1 MKLCSDKMSL
11 LNSDIRGK
19 NYYAALDLEK
29 KGEKVLKLN
38 TGNPAAFGFQMSEKL
53 RASLF
58 EKIDQAVG
66 YCDVRGMHSAR
77 QAIMDYHKSK
87 GLLNFSFD
95 DIFIGNG
102 ISEIASMVA
111 TATVNPGDEILMPLP
126 CYSLWINEVI
136 LHGGVPVFYRCDE
149 NDHWNPEIDHI
160 KSLVTNKTKA
170 IVVINPNNPTGVLYS
185 DEILLEIAEIARQNK
200 IMIWADE
207 IYDRLVFDGKKHTS
221 IAALAPDVT
230 CITMNGLS
238 KSHCLCGF
246 RSGWMVI
253 SGSKEDRTALGDALI
268 RIASMRLCANSVMQ
282 TIIPDA
288 LLDTEYTENMIREG
302 GRLFEQRKATC
313 DALDQIGAISYVKN
327 DAAFYVFPKIKKE
340 FVKYQ
345 IDSEFANKLL
355 MDKHILIVPGS
366 GFGWKDPDHFRIVM
380 LPQKD
385 ILGQAVLEIGNFIE
399 GK

>member
-1 MKLCSDKMSL
+1 MSL

-19 NYYAALDLEK
+19 NYYAALELEK
-29 KGEKVLKLN
+29 NGEKVLKLN

-53 RASLF
+53 RTALI

-66 YCDVRGMHSAR
+66 YCDVRGMHTAR
-77 QAIMDYHKSK
+77 QAILDYHKAK
-87 GLLNFSFD
+87 GIQNFAFD

-111 TATVNPGDEILMPLP
+111 TATISPGDEVLMPLP

-136 LHGGVPVFYRCDE
+136 LHGGKPVFYLCRE
-149 NDHWNPEIDHI
+149 EDHWNPDIDHI
-160 KSLVTNKTKA
+160 KSLVTDKTKA

-185 DEILLEIAEIARQNK
+185 DEILLEVAKIARENSL
-200 IMIWADE
+200 MIWADE

-221 IAALAPDVT
+221 IATLAPDVT

-246 RSGWMVI
+246 RSGWLVI
-253 SGSKEDRTALGDALI
+253 SGDEKDREELGSALL

-288 LLDTEYTENMIREG
+288 LQDTKYTENMIREG
-302 GRLFEQRKATC
+302 GRLFEQREATC
-313 DALDQIGAISYVKN
+313 NALKQIEGLECVKN

-340 FVKYQ
+340 YIKYQ
-345 IDSEFANKLL
+345 NDKEFAYNLL
-355 MDKHILIVPGS
+355 VDKHILIVPGS
-366 GFGWKDPDHFRIVM
+366 GFGWTDPDHFRIVM
-380 LPQKD
+380 LPESET
-385 ILGQAVLEIGNFIE
+385 LGKAVLEIGDFICN
-399 GK
+399 K